1 MLTALWSSVLAFIG
15 QLAGWLQPIIKDVS
29 VDVIKEVAATPEYKS
44 TTKADTVASP
54 AEVERVTIKIKESQL
69 WAELHKK

>member
-1 MLTALWSSVLAFIG
+1 MIAGIWGAVLAFLG
-15 QLAGWLQPIIKDVS
+15 QLAGWLRPIIKDAS

-54 AEVERVTIKIKESQL
+54 AEVERVTIKIKESPL